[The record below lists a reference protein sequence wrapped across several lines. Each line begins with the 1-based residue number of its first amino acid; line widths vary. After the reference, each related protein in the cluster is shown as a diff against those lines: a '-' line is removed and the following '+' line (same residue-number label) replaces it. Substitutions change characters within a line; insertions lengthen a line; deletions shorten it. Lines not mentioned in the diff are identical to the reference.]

1 MTRGDPRQHPTRRTG
16 AARSIAARIR
26 VGPQSSVP
34 DAANENEFF
43 NRRRMR
49 TYVGLALAATV
60 LAAGLALV
68 LA

>member
-1 MTRGDPRQHPTRRTG
+1 MTRGDPRQQPTHS
-16 AARSIAARIR
+16 AARAQSIATRIS

-34 DAANENEFF
+34 EAANENEFF
-43 NRRRMR
+43 NRRRVR
-49 TYVGLALAATV
+49 VFVAIALAATV